1 VESLKNSFN
10 SKQEQ
15 IMSDSKLK
23 ILAASLCERG
33 VKASI
38 VQIKLKGD
46 ITNENSTN
54 EYYKPSTRAYPGN

>member
-1 VESLKNSFN
+1 
-10 SKQEQ
+10 
-15 IMSDSKLK
+15 MSDSKLK